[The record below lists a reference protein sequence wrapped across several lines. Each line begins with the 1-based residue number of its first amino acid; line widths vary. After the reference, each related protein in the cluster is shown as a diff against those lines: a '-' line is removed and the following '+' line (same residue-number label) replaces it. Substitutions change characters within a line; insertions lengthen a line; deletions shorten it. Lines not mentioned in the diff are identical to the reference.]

1 MLRNLDFILR
11 IVESLWRVLRE
22 RETKRGDTVSCAG
35 DFVEQ
40 RWEGGHKDGRPVQ
53 AGASMAGK
61 KDLGVAQIR
70 VIVEA

>member
-40 RWEGGHKDGRPVQ
+40 RWEGGGAGRQVQ
-53 AGASMAGK
+53 DKGSMCIAAP
-61 KDLGVAQIR
+61 DSC
-70 VIVEA
+70 